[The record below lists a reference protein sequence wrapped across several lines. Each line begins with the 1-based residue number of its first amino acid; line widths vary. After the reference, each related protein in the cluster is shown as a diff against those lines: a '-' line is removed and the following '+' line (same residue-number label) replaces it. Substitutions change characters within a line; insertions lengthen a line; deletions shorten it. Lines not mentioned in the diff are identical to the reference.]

1 MLQCSHLRRR
11 YYVDEVPGLAI
22 FVRELPLDITAD
34 KLGGAF
40 AAFGPVRHVNLK
52 TQKGKDSFAFVTF
65 ESTEAASAAIE
76 RPPVIGGVQAR
87 TPAAGDRVNGR
98 APEAMCAGCLLA
110 CVCQR
115 ARTLQGGRP
124 WWASRKLGAQYL
136 RS

>member
-1 MLQCSHLRRR
+1 MMLENFFARESDWLTHGTEWLRAHRRMPQGSHFRRR

-76 RPPVIGGVQAR
+76 RPPVIGGVQA
-87 TPAAGDRVNGR
+87 
-98 APEAMCAGCLLA
+98 
-110 CVCQR
+110 
-115 ARTLQGGRP
+115 
-124 WWASRKLGAQYL
+124 
-136 RS
+136 

>member
-1 MLQCSHLRRR
+1 MPQGSHLRRR

-76 RPPVIGGVQAR
+76 HPPVIGGVQAR
-87 TPAAGDRVNGR
+87 TPAAGDRGEWVGARSNVCWL
-98 APEAMCAGCLLA
+98 CARVRVPTCTHPARWPSVVGVAETGCA
-110 CVCQR
+110 VP
-115 ARTLQGGRP
+115 A
-124 WWASRKLGAQYL
+124 
-136 RS
+136 

>member
-1 MLQCSHLRRR
+1 MDKVPGATVFQVPCSWGANVLRYAR

-22 FVRELPLDITAD
+22 FVRDLPLDITPD

-65 ESTEAASAAIE
+65 EATEAASAAIE

-87 TPAAGDRVNGR
+87 AVLSSSPMLS
-98 APEAMCAGCLLA
+98 PFE
-110 CVCQR
+110 
-115 ARTLQGGRP
+115 
-124 WWASRKLGAQYL
+124 
-136 RS
+136 